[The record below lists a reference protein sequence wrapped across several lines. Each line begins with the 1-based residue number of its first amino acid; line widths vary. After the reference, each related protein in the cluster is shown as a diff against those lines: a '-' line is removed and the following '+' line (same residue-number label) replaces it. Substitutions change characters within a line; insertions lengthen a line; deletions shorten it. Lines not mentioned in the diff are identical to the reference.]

1 MDTKST
7 NALLLNPDLAA
18 IVYIRDN
25 IMIIMWR
32 TRYAM
37 AIRKI
42 IYLPDERLRKMA
54 KMVEVFD
61 DSLQT
66 LINDMFDTMYDARGV
81 GLAAPQIG
89 VSLRLSVID
98 VIGDK
103 SNQLVIINP
112 ELIST
117 TGQKEFDEGCLSVPG
132 AYDTV
137 IRAEKVTIRALD
149 RFGTSFELNADGLL
163 AECLQ
168 HEIDHLNGKLF
179 IDLLSPLKRT
189 MARRKLEKFKRL
201 QARKS

>member
-1 MDTKST
+1 
-7 NALLLNPDLAA
+7 
-18 IVYIRDN
+18 
-25 IMIIMWR
+25 
-32 TRYAM
+32 M

-42 IYLPDERLRKMA
+42 LYLPDERLRKIA
-54 KMVEVFD
+54 QPVVNFD

-66 LINDMFDTMYDARGV
+66 LIDDMFDTMYHARGV

-98 VIGDK
+98 IIGDK
-103 SNQLVIINP
+103 TQQMVIINP
-112 ELIST
+112 EIVSAQ
-117 TGQKEFDEGCLSVPG
+117 GEKEFEEGCLSVPG

-137 IRAEKVTIRALD
+137 IRAEKVTVNALD
-149 RFGTSFELNADGLL
+149 RFGNPIEISGEGLL

-179 IDLLSPLKRT
+179 VDLLSPLKRM
-189 MARRKLEKFKRL
+189 MARRKLDKFKRQ